1 MQSPSIKYQL
11 PSEPNVYV
19 DLLDDEDA
27 QLMFDEWHEYTQ
39 SALKAANAKLH
50 LFVDWHRRQPL
61 SETSLRKDRLGG
73 LASGESLDTVPASN
87 SAGQAHSASAG
98 EPLLQLVTLS
108 SQREFSSHLGIGCRT
123 RYWRS

>member
-73 LASGESLDTVPASN
+73 LASGETLDTPASN
-87 SAGQAHSASAG
+87 SQGHAHSASAG

-108 SQREFSSHLGIGCRT
+108 PQHEYCSHLETGCRT
-123 RYWRS
+123 LYWRS